1 MKNENL
7 KQLLAVLTQSLEKKY
22 FGEDKTKIQYLSAEL
37 GKIENQIPTFSKL
50 EELKKIVNNLEVKY
64 DDFNNLSYYFDPLY
78 VEIKNNIHANEVKK
92 IREENR
98 RKCIIDIQ

>member
-50 EELKKIVNNLEVKY
+50 EELKKFVNDLEVKY
-64 DDFNNLSYYFDPLY
+64 DDLNDLSYYFDPLY
-78 VEIKNNIHANEVKK
+78 VEIKNNIHADEVKK

-98 RKCIIDIQ
+98 RKREIN

>member
-37 GKIENQIPTFSKL
+37 GKTENQIPTFSKL

-64 DDFNNLSYYFDPLY
+64 DDFNDLSYYFDPLY
-78 VEIKNNIHANEVKK
+78 VEIKNNIHADEVKK

-98 RKCIIDIQ
+98 RKREIN

>member
-7 KQLLAVLTQSLEKKY
+7 KQLLAVLTQSLEKKD

-37 GKIENQIPTFSKL
+37 GKIENQIPMFSKL
-50 EELKKIVNNLEVKY
+50 EELKKFVNDLEVKY
-64 DDFNNLSYYFDPLY
+64 DDLNDLSYYFDPLY
-78 VEIKNNIHANEVKK
+78 VEIKNHIHTDEVKK

-98 RKCIIDIQ
+98 RKREMN

>member
-7 KQLLAVLTQSLEKKY
+7 KQLLAVLTQSLEKKD
-22 FGEDKTKIQYLSAEL
+22 FGEDKAKIQYLSAEL
-37 GKIENQIPTFSKL
+37 GKIENQIPMFSKL

-64 DDFNNLSYYFDPLY
+64 DDFNDLSYYFDPLY
-78 VEIKNNIHANEVKK
+78 VEIKNNIHADEVKK

-98 RKCIIDIQ
+98 RNREIN

>member
-37 GKIENQIPTFSKL
+37 GKIENQIPPFSKL

-64 DDFNNLSYYFDPLY
+64 DDFNDLSYYFDPLY
-78 VEIKNNIHANEVKK
+78 VEIKNNIHADEVKK

-98 RKCIIDIQ
+98 RKREIN